1 MAHALAFP
9 LSELHVSVDLDDTL
23 HGDLLAPLPAD
34 AERAELA
41 LEPLLRPRRDRLILP
56 VPVGGRGGHR
66 GGDRACHHACLLGAV
81 IQVN

>member
-34 AERAELA
+34 AERAKLA
-41 LEPLLRPRRDRLILP
+41 LKPLLRPRRDRLVLP
-56 VPVGGRGGHR
+56 VPVGGGCGHR
-66 GGDRACHHACLLGAV
+66 GGDRACHRVCLVGAV